1 MSLTQ
6 VQKRVFT
13 VTSVLSSPLLEDLE
27 DLVVTVWIVPTV
39 TNSHGF
45 LFVIL
50 VTVKTIM
57 YYFEIK
63 FFES

>member
-1 MSLTQ
+1 MFLDET
-6 VQKRVFT
+6 FFWD
-13 VTSVLSSPLLEDLE
+13 LLE
-27 DLVVTVWIVPTV
+27 DLVVTVWIVPSV
-39 TNSHGF
+39 TNSHGL

-50 VTVKTIM
+50 VTLKTIM

>member
-1 MSLTQ
+1 MFLDKT
-6 VQKRVFT
+6 F
-13 VTSVLSSPLLEDLE
+13 LGDLLE

-39 TNSHGF
+39 TNSHGL

>member
-1 MSLTQ
+1 MFLDKT
-6 VQKRVFT
+6 FWGD
-13 VTSVLSSPLLEDLE
+13 LLE

-39 TNSHGF
+39 TNSYGF